1 MIGPEKKPFAGPAA
15 QESLVSARRTR
26 RLLLGAHMSIQGG
39 HHRAIARGDALGCT
53 ALQLFTRNN
62 LQWAAPPLTD
72 DAIARFR
79 DAWHGSS
86 IGPVV
91 AHASYLINLA
101 ATDRA
106 IRRRALDGLILDF
119 RRAAALGIPWV
130 ILHPGN
136 HMGAGEAAGLR
147 QVAGLAARAL
157 DAVADLPVGL
167 LLENTAG
174 QGTALGH
181 RFDHLAALVD
191 SIDVPAARLG
201 ICIDTCHLHA
211 AGHDIRTPRAYRATL
226 RDLDRTIGLSRLHA
240 IHLNDARGGLGSRL
254 DRHEH
259 IGRGTLGKSA
269 FRSILRDRRLAR
281 VPKLIETPK
290 KDERRKDWDRVNLR
304 TLRRL
309 LTRDA

>member
-1 MIGPEKKPFAGPAA
+1 
-15 QESLVSARRTR
+15 VSTR

-39 HHRAIARGDALGCT
+39 HHRAVARGDALGCT
-53 ALQLFTRNN
+53 ALQIFTRNS
-62 LQWAAPPLTD
+62 LQWAAPALTD

-79 DAWHGSS
+79 DAWQSSS

-106 IRRRALDGLILDF
+106 IRRRSLDGLVLDF

-147 QVAGLAARAL
+147 QVADLAARAL

-167 LLENTAG
+167 LIENTAG

-181 RFDHLAALVD
+181 RFEHLAALLD
-191 SIDVPAARLG
+191 TIDAPAARLG

-211 AGHDIRTPRAYRATL
+211 AGHDLRTPRKYRSVMAE
-226 RDLDRTIGLSRLHA
+226 LDAVVGLGRLGA
-240 IHLNDARGGLGSRL
+240 IHLNDAKGGLGSRL

-259 IGRGTLGKSA
+259 IGRGKLGKSA
-269 FRSILRDRRLAR
+269 FRSILRDRRLRA

-290 KDERRKDWDRVNLR
+290 EDEERDDWDALN
-304 TLRRL
+304 LRRL
-309 LTRDA
+309 RRLART